1 MPEQGPTM
9 RRIKVRIHKGQVVD
23 PTNLPERVEGW
34 LTIPE
39 DAEDLDAPE
48 GLGDIW
54 VSYDPGKVRDALR
67 QSAGALKGVDRAK
80 LLRDIHAARE
90 QESRGRHD

>member
-1 MPEQGPTM
+1 M
-9 RRIKVRIHKGQVVD
+9 RRVKVRIHKGQVVE
-23 PTNLPERVEGW
+23 PTNLPDQVEGW

-39 DAEDLDAPE
+39 EAEDLDVPDR
-48 GLGDIW
+48 LGNIW
-54 VSYDPGKVRDALR
+54 AGYDAGKVKEALR
-67 QSAGALKGVDRAK
+67 QSAGALKGVDREH